1 MVFASPYQVYLPVI
15 NESLLAKIK
24 RLINSFMLIGTLAE
38 ALQKRADIGPNEIET
53 QFTVRR
59 PRRPTATT
67 YHIPGRRPSAK
78 LIISMLVQPDRLDR
92 NLGHG
97 TKEEPTPPG
106 YTEEHNHLSF
116 CRSID
121 FEYSRFRREL

>member
-1 MVFASPYQVYLPVI
+1 M
-15 NESLLAKIK
+15 
-24 RLINSFMLIGTLAE
+24 IGAFTE
-38 ALQKRADIGPNEIET
+38 PLQKRTDIIPNEIET

-92 NLGHG
+92 NPGHS
-97 TKEEPTPPG
+97 TKEEPTPSG
-106 YTEEHNHLSF
+106 YTEEHNRLSF
-116 CRSID
+116 CGSID
-121 FEYSRFRREL
+121 FEYSRFRRELSIVHGRLNKYALSDLLPD